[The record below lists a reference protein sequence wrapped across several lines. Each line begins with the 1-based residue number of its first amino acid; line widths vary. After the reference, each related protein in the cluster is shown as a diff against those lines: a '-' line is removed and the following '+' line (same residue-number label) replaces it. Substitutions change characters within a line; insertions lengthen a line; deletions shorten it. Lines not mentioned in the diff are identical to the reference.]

1 MFNNVAV
8 AARTGTPVKRFR
20 PRVGVFARRI

>member
-8 AARTGTPVKRFR
+8 AARTGAPPQLPLKKFVPK
-20 PRVGVFARRI
+20 A